1 MAYTVDKTNSSASP
15 SSYTVQDNVLNTQT
29 DLKFIGKGYAGY
41 GEVLHENF
49 LHLLENF
56 ANATAPGKPIQ
67 GQLWYDS
74 GASQLKVYTGSNFV
88 PAGNTVPYGPT
99 APANLVT
106 GDLWIDSDT
115 AQLFFYNGTSNIL
128 IGPTT
133 SAGANTNGFTFESIT
148 DNTDTAKNV
157 TKLFNDG
164 NLIAIISEDTF
175 TPKTAISGFSS
186 ITKGITLSTA
196 ITDLKFAG
204 TATDSD
210 KLGNVAAANYL
221 RSNANDTTTGTLGVL
236 NNSGFAVG
244 TNSDL
249 SLTVDSTGVV
259 MQNIISDKDIT
270 FKVNDGGSTTTLM
283 TMDGS
288 SSRVGIGTVT
298 PTTKLDVSG
307 TVNATA
313 FTGPITGAVTGN
325 VTGNVTGDVTGA
337 VTGAASSNLL
347 LTGGTLS
354 GTLNSQTILP
364 SSDSSFNL
372 GTDGTRFATA
382 FLDTLDAT
390 EIKSQGVTIND
401 NSITASRSN
410 DNLEISASGTG
421 DVNINSNATLSG
433 SFAQAIHTFTA
444 TDAITAA
451 EHAGRILLL
460 GEVGGNADV
469 VLTLP
474 DATGSGNVYEF
485 IVSVTIPSNT
495 YKIACPDADNT
506 ITGQIQ
512 YLDEDG
518 TAVTAFPTVSAS
530 DTITLNGGTQGGRVG
545 DTLTL
550 IDIAADK
557 WMVKGL
563 MRVAAGANPATPFTA
578 AVS

>member
-41 GEVLHENF
+41 GEVIHENF

-56 ANATAPGKPIQ
+56 ANASAPGKPIQ

-74 GASQLKVYTGSNFV
+74 GAGQLKVYTGSNFV

-99 APANLVT
+99 APVNLVT

-115 AQLFFYNGTSNIL
+115 AQLFFYNGTANIL

-133 SAGANTNGFTFESIT
+133 SAGANTNGFTFETIT
-148 DNTDTAKNV
+148 DNTDTAQTV

-164 NLIAIISEDTF
+164 NLIAFISEETF
-175 TPKTAISGFSS
+175 TPKAAISGFAT

-204 TATDSD
+204 TATDAD
-210 KLGNVAAANYL
+210 KLGDVAAANYL
-221 RSNANDTTTGTLGVL
+221 RSNTNDTTSGTLGV
-236 NNSGFAVG
+236 NNDSGLTVG
-244 TNSDL
+244 ADSDL
-249 SLTVDSTGVV
+249 SFTVDSTGVV

-270 FKVNDGGSTTTLM
+270 FKINDNGSVTTLM

-288 SSRVGIGTVT
+288 ASRVGIGTET

-325 VTGNVTGDVTGA
+325 VTGDVTGDLTGA

-347 LTGGTLS
+347 LTGGTLT
-354 GTLNSQTILP
+354 GTLTSRAILP
-364 SSDSSFNL
+364 SADSTYNV

-390 EIKSQGVTIND
+390 EIKTQGVTVND
-401 NSITASRSN
+401 NEIVASRSN
-410 DNLEISASGTG
+410 DNLVLKGAGTG
-421 DVNINSNATLSG
+421 AVVVDGLQATGTSLS
-433 SFAQAIHTFTA
+433 A
-444 TDAITAA
+444 TDSSALTIDDDLQIQGDVTANS
-451 EHAGRILLL
+451 II
-460 GEVGGNADV
+460 GEVQSFGTISSGVTTNQTIDMRNSRYAEVFVNANVTLNFTNIQNGTLKFLTVITQTSTIRNITMQFDGVTQETTV
-469 VLTLP
+469 VG
-474 DATGSGNVYEF
+474 DGSTTNSKHLF
-485 IVSVTIPSNT
+485 TIIAFETQKYISSNT
-495 YKIACPDADNT
+495 V
-506 ITGQIQ
+506 
-512 YLDEDG
+512 L
-518 TAVTAFPTVSAS
+518 VT
-530 DTITLNGGTQGGRVG
+530 
-545 DTLTL
+545 
-550 IDIAADK
+550 
-557 WMVKGL
+557 
-563 MRVAAGANPATPFTA
+563 
-578 AVS
+578 